1 METLIRKSIRK
12 INETE
17 ISYKRYLYER
27 IDWSDRLIFIKG
39 ARGTGK
45 TTLLLQH
52 LKEIAG
58 PSDET
63 LYVSLDDLWF
73 TNNSLVDLAERFVS
87 LGGKYLCI
95 DEVHK
100 YPGWSQEIKNIYDD
114 YKFLN
119 LVVTSSSALQVYTQ
133 RFDLSRRAVEYDL
146 MELSLREFIKLK
158 YNLDFSVLDP
168 EQILSDHVALSLQI
182 NKIIKPLKVFNEYCT
197 IGAYPYF
204 LENPDNYLQ
213 RLANT
218 VTTILESDLPAV
230 LNIDYSSVTKLKK
243 LLFIIAS
250 SVPYKPNISELSN
263 RTGIARDTLLRYL
276 DYLQQAHLIL
286 MLKNNKGGNSILT
299 KPEKIYL
306 HNSNLMAALTYD
318 SINQGTV
325 RETFIYNQLLSAG
338 KVSYSTDVD
347 FILND
352 KYHFEIGG
360 KNKTAR
366 QLQGLGDAYIIADNI
381 ETGFKNKIPAWL
393 FGFLY

>member
-1 METLIRKSIRK
+1 MDTLIGKSIRK
-12 INETE
+12 INEADT
-17 ISYKRYLYER
+17 SFKRYLYER

-52 LKEIAG
+52 LKEIAV
-58 PSDET
+58 PSDEA

-73 TNNSLVDLAERFVS
+73 TNNSLVDLADQFVS
-87 LGGKYLCI
+87 LGGKYLYI

-114 YKFLN
+114 HKYLN
-119 LVVTSSSALQVYTQ
+119 LVVTSSSALQVYNQ
-133 RFDLSRRAVEYDL
+133 RFDLSRRALEYDL

-158 YNLDFSVLDP
+158 YGLDFFILDP
-168 EQILSDHVALSLQI
+168 EQILSDHVALSVQI
-182 NKIIKPLKVFNEYCT
+182 NKKIKPLKVFNEYCT

-218 VTTILESDLPAV
+218 IATILESDLPAV
-230 LNIDYSSVTKLKK
+230 LNIDYSSVIKLKK
-243 LLFIIAS
+243 LLYIIAS
-250 SVPYKPNISELSN
+250 SVPYKPNISELSK
-263 RTGIARDTLLRYL
+263 RTGIARDTLLKYL

-306 HNSNLMAALTYD
+306 HNSNLMAALTYETM
-318 SINQGTV
+318 NQGTI
-325 RETFIYNQLLSAG
+325 RETFIFNQLLSAG

-347 FILND
+347 FIFND

-360 KNKTAR
+360 KNKTGK
-366 QLQGLGDAYIIADNI
+366 QLQGLSDAYIIADNI
-381 ETGFKNKIPAWL
+381 ETGYKNKIPAWL